1 MEPRV
6 GRPRLCPMEER
17 LSYTP
22 HGPIEDLQAMLC
34 GTALVA
40 LGVTFYAEIGLLT
53 GGTAGAAL
61 LLDHVTGWGFGPIFF
76 VFNLPFLALAMAR
89 MSRGF
94 LLRTFA
100 AVGLVSL
107 LSAATPHVLQLSFIQ
122 PAYGAIIGGALI
134 GTGMLMLFRHK
145 ASLGGINLLVLYLQ
159 ERHGI
164 RAGKVQMAV
173 DCLIVLLAAFQL
185 PPDRVAL
192 SILGAVTTSFILV
205 TNHKQGRYLGV
216 S

>member
-1 MEPRV
+1 
-6 GRPRLCPMEER
+6 MEEK

-22 HGPIEDLQAMLC
+22 HGPLEDLQALLC

-40 LGVTFYAEIGLLT
+40 LGVTLYADLGLLT

-61 LLDHVTGWGFGPIFF
+61 LLDYVTGWGFGPIFF
-76 VFNLPFLALAMAR
+76 VFNLPFLALALAR
-89 MSRGF
+89 MGRGF
-94 LLRTFA
+94 VLRTFA

-107 LSAATPHVLQLSFIQ
+107 LSAFTPRLLQISSVQ
-122 PAYGAIIGGALI
+122 PVYGALIGGVLI

-145 ASLGGINLLVLYLQ
+145 SSLGGINLLVLYLQ
-159 ERHGI
+159 ERYGI

-173 DCLIVLLAAFQL
+173 DCTIVLLAAFQL

-192 SILGAVTTSFILV
+192 SILGAVTTSCILV
-205 TNHKQGRYLGV
+205 INHKQGRYLGV

>member
-1 MEPRV
+1 
-6 GRPRLCPMEER
+6 MEEK

-22 HGPIEDLQAMLC
+22 HGPLEDLQALLC

-40 LGVTFYAEIGLLT
+40 LGVTLYADLGLLT

-61 LLDHVTGWGFGPIFF
+61 LLDYVTGWGFGPIFF
-76 VFNLPFLALAMAR
+76 VFNLPFLALALAR
-89 MSRGF
+89 MGRGF
-94 LLRTFA
+94 VLRTFA

-107 LSAATPHVLQLSFIQ
+107 LSAVTPRLLQISAVQ
-122 PAYGAIIGGALI
+122 PVYGALIGGVLI

-145 ASLGGINLLVLYLQ
+145 SSLGGINLLVLYLQ
-159 ERHGI
+159 ERYGI

-173 DCLIVLLAAFQL
+173 DCTIVLLAAFQL
-185 PPDRVAL
+185 PPERVAL
-192 SILGAVTTSFILV
+192 SILGAVTTSCILV
-205 TNHKQGRYLGV
+205 INHKQGRYLGV